1 MKSSAHGRSGKH
13 HHHPKRRRRRGEEST
28 TTQEE
33 EATQKEEKGV
43 SSTTQKGEHL
53 SKGRGEVQQH
63 STGGVTS
70 VLQSSN
76 ARSGNP

>member
-1 MKSSAHGRSGKH
+1 MEGV
-13 HHHPKRRRRRGEEST
+13 EST
-28 TTQEE
+28 TTTRKEEEKRRGKHHDQEE